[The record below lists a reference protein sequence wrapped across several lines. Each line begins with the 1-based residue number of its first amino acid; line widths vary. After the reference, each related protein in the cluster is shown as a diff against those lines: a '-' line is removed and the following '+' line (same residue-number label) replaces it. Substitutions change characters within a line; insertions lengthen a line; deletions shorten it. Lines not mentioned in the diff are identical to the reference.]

1 MSTIQGELPK
11 WGTILE
17 AFDIKYMPY
26 ISVKGQVLA
35 DLVAKFAEM
44 PSKDELEKRNI
55 DEKSIGVITLQEC
68 LPWMVYV
75 DVQLTIEDLGW
86 DSF

>member
-1 MSTIQGELPK
+1 
-11 WGTILE
+11 
-17 AFDIKYMPY
+17 MPY
-26 ISVKGQVLA
+26 TFVKGQILA

-44 PSKDELEKRNI
+44 PSKDELEKCNM

-75 DVQLTIEDLGW
+75 DGVANHRGSGVGLVLI
-86 DSF
+86 S